1 MALNKSEPAAAK
13 PVAAPIYR
21 PLRQANVTIRL
32 PCSCSH
38 AHRLTG
44 PTSVVLGKA
53 IEGLRDADW
62 LSRDRATAYCR
73 IFFWL
78 TFAAALLWIALSH
91 GGVDRSGKPLGTD
104 FVSFWTASS
113 IALGGHPAEVYD
125 IAAHQAAQNA
135 LFPQSAGAGYV
146 AFFYPPTFLL
156 LCLPLAML
164 PYLWSLGLWLG
175 ITGFACIRVS
185 RAWLGTQFGAL
196 PILAFPAML
205 SNLGHGQN
213 AFLSTAL
220 FGGGVLMLDTR
231 PIAAGLC
238 LGALVYKPHLAI
250 VIPIALIAARRWRVL
265 FSAAASATAFCL
277 ASLGVFGA
285 DTWRAFLKASPLARI
300 ALEQNMVGDEKM
312 QSVFAGVRLLHG
324 GLTLAY
330 GLQIVAALGVCAALV
345 DLQRR
350 AFRSRA
356 EGPAMVAAALL
367 ASPFLLDYDLVLL
380 AIPLAWIARDSLRT
394 GFFPWE
400 KIILAAAF
408 VLPLASRSVAT
419 YAGVPLAPLV
429 IAAVFVLVLRRASEP
444 APASAPGEKADRH
457 HSAPGVAMRD
467 AKTALS
473 RAGQTMI
480 DTA

>member
-1 MALNKSEPAAAK
+1 M
-13 PVAAPIYR
+13 
-21 PLRQANVTIRL
+21 
-32 PCSCSH
+32 
-38 AHRLTG
+38 G
-44 PTSVVLGKA
+44 PMSAIFDKA
-53 IEGLRDADW
+53 VGGLRNADW

-73 IFFWL
+73 ILFWL
-78 TFAAALLWIALSH
+78 TLSGTLLWIALSH

-104 FVSFWTASS
+104 FVSFWTASE
-113 IALGGHPAEVYD
+113 IALGGHPAQVYD
-125 IAAHQAAQNA
+125 VAAHQVAQTA
-135 LFPQSAGAGYV
+135 LFPASESYV
-146 AFFYPPTFLL
+146 AFFYPPVFLL
-156 LCLPLAML
+156 LCLPLAVL
-164 PYLWSLGLWLG
+164 PYLWSLGLWLAV
-175 ITGFACIRVS
+175 TGFACHRVL

-196 PILAFPAML
+196 PILAFPATL

-213 AFLSTAL
+213 AFLSAAL
-220 FGGGVLMLDTR
+220 FGGGALMLDTR

-250 VIPIALIAARRWRVL
+250 VVPIALIAARRWRAL
-265 FSAAASATAFCL
+265 FSAAVSATAFCL
-277 ASLGVFGA
+277 ASLAVFGA
-285 DTWRAFLKASPLARI
+285 DAWWAFLNTSPLARM

-380 AIPLAWIARDSLRT
+380 AIPLAWIARESLRT
-394 GFFPWE
+394 GFLPWE
-400 KIILAAAF
+400 KIILAVAF
-408 VLPLASRSVAT
+408 ILPLASRSIAT
-419 YAGVPLAPLV
+419 YAGIPVAPFV

-444 APASAPGEKADRH
+444 APAPALWEKADKH
-457 HSAPGVAMRD
+457 ASAQGAAMRET
-467 AKTALS
+467 KTALS
-473 RAGQTMI
+473 RADQTMI
-480 DTA
+480 DLA

>member
-1 MALNKSEPAAAK
+1 M
-13 PVAAPIYR
+13 
-21 PLRQANVTIRL
+21 
-32 PCSCSH
+32 
-38 AHRLTG
+38 G
-44 PTSVVLGKA
+44 PMSAIFDKA
-53 IEGLRDADW
+53 VDGLRNADW
-62 LSRDRATAYCR
+62 LSRDRAVAYCR
-73 IFFWL
+73 ILFWL
-78 TFAAALLWIALSH
+78 TLGGALLWIALSQ
-91 GGVDRSGKPLGTD
+91 GGVDLSGKPLGAD
-104 FVSFWTASS
+104 FVSFWTASR

-125 IAAHQAAQNA
+125 VAAHHAAQSA
-135 LFPQSAGAGYV
+135 LFPQSADAGYV
-146 AFFYPPTFLL
+146 AFFYPPMFLL

-175 ITGFACIRVS
+175 ITGFACYRVL

-213 AFLSTAL
+213 AFLSAAL
-220 FGGGVLMLDTR
+220 FGGGALMLDTR

-250 VIPIALIAARRWRVL
+250 VVPIALIAARRWRTL
-265 FSAAASATAFCL
+265 FSAVVCATAFCL
-277 ASLGVFGA
+277 ASLAVFGA
-285 DTWRAFLKASPLARI
+285 DAWRAFLEASPLARM

-330 GLQIVAALGVCAALV
+330 GLQIIAALGVCAALV

-350 AFRSRA
+350 AFRSNA

-380 AIPLAWIARDSLRT
+380 AIPLAWIARESLRT
-394 GFFPWE
+394 GFLPWE
-400 KIILAAAF
+400 KIVLAAAF
-408 VLPLASRSVAT
+408 VLPLASRSIAT
-419 YAGVPLAPLV
+419 YAGIPLAPFV
-429 IAAVFVLVLRRASEP
+429 VAAVFVLVLRRASEP
-444 APASAPGEKADRH
+444 APAPALWEKADKH
-457 HSAPGVAMRD
+457 DSGQGAAMRET
-467 AKTALS
+467 KTAFS

-480 DTA
+480 DLS